1 MDKFVKVKDTS
12 KNIEVI
18 LPSEELF
25 KRKLLEVLG
34 DEYLIIKSQYKYC
47 SIDFAII
54 NKFNLKILHLEHKE
68 RNCNKNAYPSTIIN
82 YSKLMSYKRNY
93 QNTIMIWGYK
103 ENAVKYLVYSED
115 LLKYQTSDCK
125 NQEVI
130 FIQNDILL
138 DGFDNLIATIINKL
152 K

>member
-1 MDKFVKVKDTS
+1 MDKFVSVKDTS
-12 KNIEVI
+12 KNIELI
-18 LPSEELF
+18 LPSEEIF
-25 KRKLLEVLG
+25 KRKLLDVLG

-47 SIDFAII
+47 SIDFCIV

-68 RNCNKNAYPSTIIN
+68 RNCHKNLYPSTIIN

-115 LLKYQTSDCK
+115 LLKYPTSDCK
-125 NQEVI
+125 NQPVI
-130 FIQNDILL
+130 YIQNDILL